1 MNMTIL
7 FDLDDTLLSN
17 NMDTFLSAY
26 LKALSAS
33 IPAVPQ
39 GQFIQTLL
47 FASQKMTEN
56 MNPAL
61 ALEEVFDQHFYPGI
75 GIPRA
80 DINEDLNAFYR
91 DRYPALRTVTQP
103 RPQAVAAVQHAFQRG
118 WQVVVATNP
127 LFPQTATHQRLAW
140 AGLSAADYP
149 FALVTTYEAF
159 HFAKP
164 NPAYCAEILGQLGC
178 PEGPVVMVGNSL
190 EDDLLPAA
198 VLGIPGYWVTE
209 DGTPVPA
216 ELPAGSAA
224 GSLAGLIPWLE
235 ARSAESF
242 TPQLDTP
249 AALLAWLRAAPAAVA
264 ALTQP
269 LSPAAWAQRPAAEEW
284 SLTEILAHLR
294 DVDLDVNLPRFQK
307 LAAESNPFLPGV
319 DTDSWAEQRGYRQQ
333 NGPECLRQ
341 FVQARIQLIQH
352 LSNLPAEAW
361 QQTARHAI
369 FGPTTLQEL
378 VRFIITH
385 DRSHLQQISD
395 TLRQIQA

>member
-1 MNMTIL
+1 MNMTVL

-26 LKALSAS
+26 LKAISAS

-118 WQVVVATNP
+118 WQVVVPTNP

-216 ELPAGSAA
+216 ELPDGSAA

>member
-1 MNMTIL
+1 MKMTVL
-7 FDLDDTLLSN
+7 FDLDDTLLTN

-26 LKALSAS
+26 LKNLSAS

-39 GQFIQTLL
+39 GHFIQTLL

-61 ALEEVFDQHFYPGI
+61 TLEEVFNQHFYPGI
-75 GIPRA
+75 GIPREE
-80 DINEDLNAFYR
+80 INEDLNAFYR
-91 DRYPALRTVTQP
+91 DCYPALRTVTQP

-127 LFPQTATHQRLAW
+127 LFPQTATYQRLDW
-140 AGLSAADYP
+140 AGLPAEEYP
-149 FALVTTYEAF
+149 FALITTYEAF

-164 NPAYCAEILGQLGC
+164 NPAYFAEILSQLGC

-198 VLGIPGYWVTE
+198 VLGIPCYWVTD
-209 DGTPVPA
+209 DGVPVPT
-216 ELPAGSAA
+216 ELPAGSAV

-235 ARSAESF
+235 ARSTETF

-249 AALLAWLRAAPAAVA
+249 QALLAWLRAAPAAIA

-269 LSPAAWAQRPAAEEW
+269 QDLTTWGQRPAAEEW

-294 DVDLDVNLPRFQK
+294 DVDLEVNLPRFQK
-307 LAAESNPFLPGV
+307 LAAESNPFLPGI
-319 DTDSWAEQRGYRQQ
+319 DTDSWAEQRGYCQQ

-341 FVQARIQLIQH
+341 FLQARLQLIHH
-352 LSNLPAEAW
+352 LTSLPVEAW

-378 VRFIITH
+378 VHFIATH
-385 DRSHLQQISD
+385 DRSHLQQIFD
-395 TLRQIQA
+395 TLRQIRS

>member
-1 MNMTIL
+1 MKMTVL
-7 FDLDDTLLSN
+7 FDLDDTLLTN

-39 GQFIQTLL
+39 GHFIQTLL

-80 DINEDLNAFYR
+80 EINEDLNTFYR

-127 LFPQTATHQRLAW
+127 LFPQTATYQRLEW
-140 AGLSAADYP
+140 AGLAAADRP
-149 FALVTTYEAF
+149 FALITTYEAF

-164 NPAYCAEILGQLGC
+164 NPAYFAEILGQLGC

-198 VLGIPGYWVTE
+198 VLGIPCFWVTE
-209 DGTPVPA
+209 DGVPVP
-216 ELPAGSAA
+216 EQLPAGSAA
-224 GSLAGLIPWLE
+224 GSLTGLIPWLE
-235 ARSAESF
+235 ACSTETFA
-242 TPQLDTP
+242 PQLDTTP
-249 AALLAWLRAAPAAVA
+249 ALLAWLRAVPAAAA
-264 ALTQP
+264 ALAQP
-269 LSPAAWAQRPAAEEW
+269 LSLESWAQRPTAEEW

-294 DVDLDVNLPRFQK
+294 DVDQDVNLPRFQK
-307 LAAESNPFLPGV
+307 LAAENNPFLPGV

-352 LSNLPAEAW
+352 LTSLPAEAW

-369 FGPTTLQEL
+369 FGPTSLQEL

-385 DRSHLQQISD
+385 DRSHLQQIHD
-395 TLRQIQA
+395 TLRQLNA